1 MTFQNKNIEACFH
14 LLQKV
19 LLEAFQ
25 TETLFFT
32 PPYSDFKDIDRG
44 IRNIMWPDF
53 LNINENLIPSKDTPE
68 RRFFIVRSN
77 LGFYNIIIYLNLEKS
92 PDFFSIGPFRSEEIS
107 LDFFTRLIKDL
118 ELSPTILS
126 SLQNY
131 YDVLPYVSLSSISSV
146 TKEILSLFL
155 PEFKEISAIYI
166 EFEGEV
172 NNLHVNTQMV
182 HDFSVEYAETYQE
195 KLFLFLEAL
204 KKGNASLSHDLLNDF
219 VRNSRILAS
228 QNVMECKRNL
238 AMLNGYCHVAL
249 LGTNIHPSHILKL
262 FNSLRA
268 KIELLNNRDSIV
280 NMSNDICHKYCLLV
294 KNYAFPE
301 YSKTIRAVINY
312 INLHLDEELTL
323 ALLAEKFKK
332 NATSLSSSFS
342 KEVGMNVTNYIHQTR
357 INEAIR
363 YFNTT
368 KMSISEVALAV
379 GFQDFAYFSR
389 LFHKQVGCSPREY
402 CRSIK

>member
-25 TETLFFT
+25 TETLFFS
-32 PPYSDFKDIDRG
+32 PPYADFKDIDRG

-53 LNINENLIPSKDTPE
+53 LNTNEALIPSKDAPE

-77 LGFYNIIIYLNLEKS
+77 LGFYNIIVYLNLEKS
-92 PDFFSIGPFRSEEIS
+92 PDFFSVGPFRSEEIS
-107 LDFFTRLIKDL
+107 PDFFAKLIKDL
-118 ELSPTILS
+118 ELSPNILT
-126 SLQNY
+126 SLQSY
-131 YDVLPYVSLSSISSV
+131 YDGFPYVSLCSISSV
-146 TKEILSLFL
+146 TKEIISAFL
-155 PEFKEISAIYI
+155 PEFRDLSAILV
-166 EFEGEV
+166 EFEGQV
-172 NNLHVNTQMV
+172 HNLHVDTQLI
-182 HDFSVEYAETYQE
+182 HDFSVEYAEMYQE
-195 KLFLFLEAL
+195 KLFYFLEAL
-204 KKGNASLSHDLLNDF
+204 KKGNATLSHELLNDF

-228 QNVMECKRNL
+228 QNLSECKKNL
-238 AMLNGYCHVAL
+238 SMLNGYCHVAL

-262 FNSLRA
+262 FTSLRS
-268 KIELLNNRDSIV
+268 KIDTLNNRDNIL
-280 NMSNDICHKYCLLV
+280 NMPNDICHKYCLLV

-323 ALLAEKFKK
+323 ALLAEKFQK

-342 KEVGMNVTNYIHQTR
+342 KEVGMNITNYIHQTR

-363 YFNTT
+363 HFNTT

>member
-1 MTFQNKNIEACFH
+1 MTHQDQNIEACFH

-25 TETLFFT
+25 TETLFFS
-32 PPYSDFKDIDRG
+32 PPYADFKNIDRG
-44 IRNIMWPDF
+44 IRNLMWPNF
-53 LNINENLIPSKDTPE
+53 LNTNPILTPSKSTPE
-68 RRFFIVRSN
+68 RRLFIVKSN
-77 LGFYNIIIYLNLEKS
+77 LGFYNIIIYLNLEKT
-92 PDFFSIGPFRSEEIS
+92 PDFISVGPFRSEEILPDIFS
-107 LDFFTRLIKDL
+107 QLVKDQN
-118 ELSPTILS
+118 LSPSIQA

-131 YDVLPYVSLSSISSV
+131 YDGLPYVSLSSISSV
-146 TKEILSLFL
+146 TKDIVSAFL
-155 PEFKEISAIYI
+155 PEFASFSPIYV
-166 EFEGEV
+166 EFEGQV
-172 NNLHVNTQMV
+172 HNLQIDIQMIQ
-182 HDFSVEYAETYQE
+182 DFTVEYSEVYQE

-204 KKGNASLSHDLLNDF
+204 KKGNATLSHDLLNDF
-219 VRNSRILAS
+219 LRSSRILAS
-228 QNVMECKRNL
+228 QSLTDCKKNL
-238 AMLNGYCHVAL
+238 NMLNGYCHVAL
-249 LGTNIHPSHILKL
+249 LATNIHPSHILKL
-262 FNSLRA
+262 FNSLRN
-268 KIELLNNRDSIV
+268 KIDILNNRDTIV
-280 NMSNDICHKYCLLV
+280 NMPNDICHKYCLLV

-342 KEVGMNVTNYIHQTR
+342 KEVGMNITNYIHQTR